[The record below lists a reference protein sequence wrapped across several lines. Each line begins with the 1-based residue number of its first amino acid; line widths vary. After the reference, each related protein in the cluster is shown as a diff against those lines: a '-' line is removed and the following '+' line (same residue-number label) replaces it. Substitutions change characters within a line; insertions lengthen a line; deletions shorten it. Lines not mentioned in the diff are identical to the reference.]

1 MQYDTGITSKDGGR
15 RILVVDD
22 HRDGADALGE
32 LLRLDGAQVHVVYD
46 EAAALE
52 EAMTFRPTVVYLD
65 LTLAGGV
72 DGCVVAR
79 QIRER
84 MADPVRLIALTGW
97 GRAEDRRR
105 CLEAG
110 FDDFIVKSEGVDRVL
125 GASR

>member
-1 MQYDTGITSKDGGR
+1 MQSSSGSTSSDGGR

-32 LLRLDGAQVHVVYD
+32 LLRLDGAVVHVVYD
-46 EAAALE
+46 EVAALQ
-52 EAMTFRPTVVYLD
+52 EAETFRPTAVYLD

-72 DGCVVAR
+72 DGVEVGR
-79 QIRER
+79 RVRER
-84 MADPVRLIALTGW
+84 MTEPVRLIALTGW

-110 FDDFIVKSEGVDRVL
+110 FDDFVIKTEGVDRVL